1 MVGSRFGRGTLN
13 KLGESEGGKGSRLFL
28 VFFCPLNLKKR
39 GVDPASGALL
49 VVIFLW
55 LVCRANSV
63 IRFAHR
69 RFSVLPEKSSGGRW
83 VGKKGEK
90 SRKSGG
96 KVAEKLGRG
105 KSSRFRVGGVGVRCV
120 VRCCGG
126 KELPPRVGRPVSRSA

>member
-1 MVGSRFGRGTLN
+1 M
-13 KLGESEGGKGSRLFL
+13 KGEKVVDYFWY
-28 VFFCPLNLKKR
+28 FFCPLNLKKR

-83 VGKKGEK
+83 VGKKGGK

-105 KSSRFRVGGVGVRCV
+105 KSSRFRVGRSWGTLCGQVLWWEGTAPACGSPSVEIRM
-120 VRCCGG
+120 RRSCCIGY
-126 KELPPRVGRPVSRSA
+126 KKIRIS